1 MESYESTNVVFNIF
15 KGVAFS
21 VIFTILSLIIFSFLL
36 VYTNISESLMQPVVI
51 VITGVSILLGSSIG
65 NIKAKKNGMI
75 NGAIIAGIY
84 ILLLYLI
91 SSAVNGG
98 NFSINMQSLIMMG
111 TGLLGGIVGGII
123 GINIGK

>member
-1 MESYESTNVVFNIF
+1 MESFEKGNILINIS
-15 KGVAFS
+15 KGVIVSILAT
-21 VIFTILSLIIFSFLL
+21 VIALFIFSCLL

>member
-1 MESYESTNVVFNIF
+1 MENFEKSNVLVNIT
-15 KGVAFS
+15 KGVIIS
-21 VIFTILSLIIFSFLL
+21 VLATLVLLFIFSCLL

-51 VITGVSILLGSSIG
+51 IITGVSILIGSSIG
-65 NIKAKKNGMI
+65 NIKAKKNGML

-111 TGLLGGIVGGII
+111 VGLLGGVIGGII
-123 GINIGK
+123 GINIK